1 MRRKNY
7 LWSMLII
14 ALSMLV
20 LAACASEPDESEG
33 NTSAD
38 GGEQSGGD
46 LVIATVSDAVS
57 LDPAGA
63 NDVPSFDVQ
72 YNIFEKLVNYD
83 QDMNLLPSLATE
95 WETIDDTTWEFKL
108 QEGVTFHDG
117 ETFNAEAVK
126 VNLERSLDPEV
137 GAPASYLIEMIKEI
151 NPVDDYTVHIKT
163 EYPILG
169 LPAHLAHSIG
179 AMISPKQIEEDYA
192 AMEDG
197 ENPGSVINANPIG
210 TGYFKF
216 DEWQTGQYIR
226 LVKNEDYWDG
236 EANLDTVTFK
246 VVPEDLTRIAELHTG
261 ESHISNPLS
270 SSDIDQIEQE
280 ENLEVYQQSSVSLDF
295 LGFNMNKEPFS
306 DKRVR
311 QAISMAIDK
320 AQIIDGVANGYAQEA
335 VGPLAPDVVG
345 SAEGLTGLDYDV
357 DAAKELLEE
366 AGYPDGFSTTL
377 WTNETR
383 ERTDIATNIQ
393 AQLKEMGIE
402 VSIEMFEWGSY
413 QEKINNGE
421 HEMFL
426 MGWST
431 GTGDADAGLRP
442 LFHSDNHGSAGN
454 RFFIEDDEL
463 DELLVAGLQ
472 ELDEE
477 ERFNIYED
485 AQELLVEEAPMLY
498 IMHKDYLMAVN
509 NSVKNLEMLPTKY
522 LLLKDVYMEQ

>member
-1 MRRKNY
+1 M
-7 LWSMLII
+7 
-14 ALSMLV
+14 
-20 LAACASEPDESEG
+20 
-33 NTSAD
+33 
-38 GGEQSGGD
+38 
-46 LVIATVSDAVS
+46 
-57 LDPAGA
+57 
-63 NDVPSFDVQ
+63 
-72 YNIFEKLVNYD
+72 
-83 QDMNLLPSLATE
+83 
-95 WETIDDTTWEFKL
+95 
-108 QEGVTFHDG
+108 
-117 ETFNAEAVK
+117 
-126 VNLERSLDPEV
+126 
-137 GAPASYLIEMIKEI
+137 
-151 NPVDDYTVHIKT
+151 
-163 EYPILG
+163 
-169 LPAHLAHSIG
+169 
-179 AMISPKQIEEDYA
+179 
-192 AMEDG
+192 
-197 ENPGSVINANPIG
+197 
-210 TGYFKF
+210 
-216 DEWQTGQYIR
+216 
-226 LVKNEDYWDG
+226 
-236 EANLDTVTFK
+236 TFK
-246 VVPEDLTRIAELHTG
+246 VVPEDLTRIAELHAG

-311 QAISMAIDK
+311 QAISMAVDK
-320 AQIIDGVANGYAQEA
+320 GQIIDGVANGYAQEA
-335 VGPLAPDVVG
+335 AGPLAPDVVG
-345 SAEGLTGLDYDV
+345 SAEGLTGLEYDV

-366 AGYPDGFSTTL
+366 SGYPDGFSTTL

-393 AQLKEMGIE
+393 AQLKEIGIE

-454 RFFIEDDEL
+454 RFFIENEEL

-477 ERFNIYED
+477 ERFNIYEE

-522 LLLKDVYMEQ
+522 LLLKDVYIEQ